1 MQKLI
6 MVIYYNFT
14 PNHIKSY
21 PNTFNSAWHNQDLMP
36 GNENLNLSWR
46 KPTRARIIAIKQPEK
61 KKNLN
66 VLLANNRILDSIKS
80 FFSKYK
86 SNIKHTYDHK
96 IFYSIIEKQLYG
108 KNSVDSLTHDLDKLI
123 LYILGFPHDF
133 VAKFHRKISSHHTQ
147 SGKNI
152 NITSMVCDTIAS
164 SPDFKPNRKLTTR
177 DYFTSNNKLQTIK
190 GLAEL
195 LEKYNY
201 GENLNIE
208 QIKNKKQKFNG
219 LKGLYKLSKKAL
231 KLLFR

>member
-1 MQKLI
+1 MQKLA
-6 MVIYYNFT
+6 MVIHINFT
-14 PNHIKSY
+14 PNNIKSY
-21 PNTFNSAWHNQDLMP
+21 PNTYNDTLANQDLMP
-36 GNENLNLSWR
+36 NNENSNLHWN
-46 KPTRARIIAIKQPEK
+46 KPTKTKIIVMKQPPK
-61 KKNLN
+61 NKNLVDFLTDN
-66 VLLANNRILDSIKS
+66 KIYNSIKLY
-80 FFSKYK
+80 FTKYK

-108 KNSVDSLTHDLDKLI
+108 KNTIDSITHDLDKLI

-133 VAKFHRKISSHHTQ
+133 VAKFHRKISSHHTL

-152 NITSMVCDTIAS
+152 NITSMVCDAIAS
-164 SPDFKPNRKLTTR
+164 SPDFKPNKKLTTR
-177 DYFTSNNKLQTIK
+177 DYFKSNNKLQTIK

-195 LEKYNY
+195 LEKHNY

-219 LKGLYKLSKKAL
+219 PKGLYKLSKKTL